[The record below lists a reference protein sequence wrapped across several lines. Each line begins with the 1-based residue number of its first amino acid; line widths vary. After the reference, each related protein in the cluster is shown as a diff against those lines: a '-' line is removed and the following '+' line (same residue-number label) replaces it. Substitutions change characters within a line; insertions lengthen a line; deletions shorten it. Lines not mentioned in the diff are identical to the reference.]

1 MAKKTSSTKKAH
13 TATDKKRIATILKEG
28 NKSPMPRDIKPMLAT
43 LVDAPFDADGWLYEI
58 KWDGYRAI
66 SYLNKGK
73 VNIQSRNLKPFD
85 EKFYPLHDEL
95 KTWKVNAVLDGE
107 VIVAGPSG
115 QADFNL
121 LQNWRSEADGILQ
134 YYVFDLLWYEGI
146 NLMDLPLSRRRQLL
160 QSVLPESNLV
170 HISLDFDTSATQ
182 FYHTAE
188 EMGLEGIMAK
198 KTSSPYQP
206 DARNRDWLKIKT
218 QLRQEVVIGGFT
230 KNEGTS
236 KPFSSL
242 LVGVY
247 DDKKHLQYT
256 GKIGTGFTVKKQ
268 RELMTL
274 FKPLITAQS
283 PFTSVPDVNKPSRFR
298 PDPPKA
304 EATWL
309 QPELLCEVAYREM
322 TSDGVMRHPSF
333 MGMREDKKPKEVVL
347 EKELPAEAILQ
358 QKRQLGKWLQPA
370 QNTDRKTLLNPREK
384 TQVKKINGHSISF
397 NNLDKYYWPKEKITK
412 RDLLN
417 YYYRIAPFILPYLKN
432 RPQSLNRFPNG
443 ITGKSFYQKNVTGKV
458 PGWAKTY
465 PYTSEGI
472 QKNFLICNDEATLLY
487 MASQGCIELNP
498 WSSRTQKP
506 DHPDWCVI
514 DLDPD
519 RQSFDQVIETALV
532 TRQVLLAGG
541 VDSYCKTSG
550 STGLHIYFPLG
561 ARYTYEE
568 SKEFGRLIAH
578 LVQQQLPAFT
588 SVERIIK
595 NRSGKLYVDFLQNR
609 PGATLATVYSLR
621 PKPGAPVSMPLHW
634 DEVKKGLK
642 MTDYNIHNSVERIR
656 EIAGLF
662 QPVLGKGINMKQA
675 IKKLNAAFKPAKK

>member
-1 MAKKTSSTKKAH
+1 MVKKTRSTKKA
-13 TATDKKRIATILKEG
+13 APASDKKLIATILNEG
-28 NKSPMPRDIKPMLAT
+28 SKSPMPRDIKPMLAT

-58 KWDGYRAI
+58 KWDGYRAL
-66 SYLNKGK
+66 SYIGK
-73 VNIQSRNLKPFD
+73 DGVAIQSRNLKPFD

-95 KTWKVNAVLDGE
+95 KTWKMNAVLDGE
-107 VIVAGPSG
+107 IIVAGPSG
-115 QADFNL
+115 QADFSL

-134 YYVFDLLWYEGI
+134 YYVFDLLWYAGI
-146 NLMDLPLSRRRQLL
+146 SLMDLPLSRRRQLL
-160 QSVLPESNLV
+160 ELVLPESNLV
-170 HISLDFDTSATQ
+170 HISRDFETSATQ

-198 KTSSPYQP
+198 KASSPYQP

-230 KNEGTS
+230 KNEGSS

-268 RELMTL
+268 RELMAL
-274 FKPLITAQS
+274 FEPLIIEQS

-333 MGMREDKKPKEVVL
+333 MGMRADKKPEEVVL
-347 EKELPAEAILQ
+347 EKELPAEAIIQ
-358 QKRQLGKWLQPA
+358 QKKQLGKWLQPVESG
-370 QNTDRKTLLNPREK
+370 DRKTLLNPNEK
-384 TQVKKINGHSISF
+384 TQVKKINGHAISF

-465 PYTSEGI
+465 PYMSEGI

-506 DHPDWCVI
+506 DYPDWCVI

-519 RQSFDQVIETALV
+519 KQSFDQVIETALV

-568 SKEFGRLIAH
+568 SKEFGRLIAQ

-595 NRSGKLYVDFLQNR
+595 NRAGKLYVDFLQNR

-675 IKKLNAAFKPAKK
+675 IKKLNAAFNPVKK